1 MWSPPL
7 ALYTLWRSSRDSI
20 PYIAATSES
29 ESGTSPKGSPVIA
42 VKDLKKVYHQAS
54 REIRALDG
62 VTLSVPDD
70 SVHGVIGQSGAG
82 KSTLVRCLA
91 LLDRP
96 TSGTVEINGVDLAHV
111 RSGELRRARRRL
123 GVVFQH
129 ANLFDSR
136 TIADNVAYPLE
147 LAGVDRRERNA
158 KVTELL
164 GLVGLGEA
172 AGAHP
177 AQLSGGQ
184 RQRVGIA
191 RALATDPDVLLCDEP
206 TSALDPRT
214 TDEILDLIAD
224 IKARLGLAVLVIT
237 HEMHV
242 VKRICDSVSL
252 LEAGLVVESGALA
265 DVVGRL
271 GGRLGDMLLQL
282 PPCAP
287 VPPALGSALEVLDT
301 TQHGDPAALTAAER
315 HFHADLPVLAGTIEH
330 LGGTTFSRM
339 RVLVPASLDV
349 QGVADFLIANGAQA
363 AASSPNTDEVA

>member
-1 MWSPPL
+1 M
-7 ALYTLWRSSRDSI
+7 
-20 PYIAATSES
+20 
-29 ESGTSPKGSPVIA
+29 IA
-42 VKDLKKVYHQAS
+42 VKDLKKIYHQAN
-54 REIRALDG
+54 REVRALDG
-62 VTLSVPDD
+62 ITIEVPDN

-111 RSGELRRARRRL
+111 RAGELRRARRRL

-136 TIADNVAYPLE
+136 TIAANVSYPLE
-147 LAGVDRRERNA
+147 LAAVDRRERTA

-164 GLVGLGEA
+164 RLVGLGDA
-172 AGAHP
+172 ANAYP

-214 TDEILDLIAD
+214 TDEILDLIAN
-224 IKARLGLAVLVIT
+224 IKSRLGLAVLVIT

-252 LEAGLVVESGALA
+252 LEAGLVVESGPLA
-265 DVVGRL
+265 DAVGRL
-271 GGRLGDMLLQL
+271 GSRLGEMLLQL
-282 PPCAP
+282 PTCAD
-287 VPPALGSALEVLDT
+287 VPASLGVPLEVLDT
-301 TQHGDPAALTAAER
+301 TNSGDAAALTHAER
-315 HFHADLPVLAGTIEH
+315 HFGVDLPVLAGTVEH
-330 LGGTTFSRM
+330 LGGTTFSRV
-339 RVLVPASLDV
+339 RVLVPPELDATT
-349 QGVADFLIANGAQA
+349 VADVLRGHGAQA
-363 AASSPNTDEVA
+363 SPFIDLHGAVA